1 MTCLDNILI
10 ANAHYPRATLLIFPS
25 LLGDQANWLVKDRG
39 KLKPKKA
46 TGLGTSKR
54 SLLYNGY
61 RTLAGGLPCG
71 GIFFSLKV
79 GDNPSSS
86 YLMVPSVTRPFP
98 GLVHGMIAIIFMPWL
113 A

>member
-46 TGLGTSKR
+46 TGLGTSER
-54 SLLYNGY
+54 QQD
-61 RTLAGGLPCG
+61 LALVKDLFYITVTGPWQEACLEGA
-71 GIFFSLKV
+71 FF
-79 GDNPSSS
+79 
-86 YLMVPSVTRPFP
+86 
-98 GLVHGMIAIIFMPWL
+98 LV
-113 A
+113 